1 MRDSAGQPTGQ
12 TVTYDGKSGDFVWVD
27 SAGYLW
33 TVVDGQRLFKTAPDG
48 RLDEVRA
55 FRLLPKITGKVVLG
69 NNAYFLGKDNTGKN
83 VVQKVILEDPSDST
97 NNWTV
102 PWQIELG
109 DIAPTSI
116 AVDPA
121 GDKVYLGGN
130 TAVGQEVPGLLK
142 NDGTILQPIGAR
154 SGPNDGYLI
163 QLTASTGNPDWMMYI
178 GGDGTENVTAI
189 AARSDGTVWVMGDT
203 DSRPNDS
210 TGPWTPSYWIKGGV
224 QGADISF
231 YDSGAGSR
239 DGFVVSVKTDDR
251 VAAIAVSGSGNAAI
265 SDGDNTP
272 SRTDGTDLGRTAVG
286 SPITQ
291 SYTIRNT
298 GNGRLT
304 LTNPSLPTGFT
315 FAAPLPAAIE
325 AGQSATFSVRLDA
338 DANLPL
344 GVKTGSVSF
353 TTNDPSK
360 PVFDFQIRGELLAQ
374 VLPEFSVAN
383 IAVVEGNSGT
393 TAATFTVSASP
404 AIAAGRTASV
414 AYRIVAGTATA
425 GRDFQVVN
433 GGVGTLTFNPG
444 ESSKTVSVNVIGDRI
459 RESNETFRIVLSGAT
474 GATLGVAEATATIS
488 DDDTSTTPVGSL
500 PGLTF
505 ENVRASEDTGRAT
518 VVVRLSSASQS
529 AVSVQ
534 YVTADGTAR
543 AGTDYTRVTGKLQFA
558 AGETSKTIEIPL
570 VGDAGAEA
578 DEAFTLRFSSP
589 VNASLPSL
597 PAATVTIL
605 NDDAATS
612 TPVPAVSNPSLA
624 EGNTGRPSMRF
635 TITLSAAATQTI
647 TYGVRT
653 GVVGDTAVA
662 GVDYVALREGATVT
676 FRAGQQTATVVVSV
690 IANTTVN
697 GDRRLALQ
705 LLNAGGSVVASGI
718 GTIRDDDVATTLAS
732 ALAAPVSSS
741 SSTTSSRLRVL
752 PAP

>member
-1 MRDSAGQPTGQ
+1 M
-12 TVTYDGKSGDFVWVD
+12 
-27 SAGYLW
+27 
-33 TVVDGQRLFKTAPDG
+33 APDG

-83 VVQKVILEDPSDST
+83 VVQKVILEDPLDST
-97 NNWTV
+97 NNWTI

-142 NDGTILQPIGAR
+142 NDGTILQPIGTR

-163 QLTASTGNPDWMMYI
+163 QLTASTGNPDWMMYV

-203 DSRPNDS
+203 DSRPNDA

-251 VAAIAVSGSGNAAI
+251 VAAIAVSRSGSGDVAI

-291 SYTIRNT
+291 SFTIRNT

-304 LTNPSLPTGFT
+304 LTNPSLPNGFT
-315 FAAPLPAAIE
+315 FATSLPTAIE

-344 GVKTGSVSF
+344 GVKTGSVNF
-353 TTNDPSK
+353 TTNDPTK

-383 IAVVEGNSGT
+383 VAVVEGNSGT
-393 TAATFTVSASP
+393 TAAAFTVSATP

-414 AYRIVAGTATA
+414 AYRIVPGTATA

-433 GGVGTLTFNPG
+433 GGVGTLTFNSG

-459 RESNETFRIVLSGAT
+459 PNEGNETFKIILSGAT
-474 GATLGVAEATATIS
+474 GATLGLSEATATIT
-488 DDDTSTTPVGSL
+488 DDDTSTTPVGTL
-500 PGLTF
+500 PAITF
-505 ENVRASEDTGRAT
+505 ENVRASEDTGKAT

-570 VGDAGAEA
+570 VIDSGAEA
-578 DEAFTLRFSSP
+578 DETFSLRFSSA
-589 VNASLPSL
+589 VNAKLPTL
-597 PAATVTIL
+597 AAATITIL

-612 TPVPAVSNPSLA
+612 TPVPTVSNPSLA

-635 TITLSAAATQTI
+635 TITLAAAATQTI
-647 TYGVRT
+647 TYGVRA
-653 GVVGDTAVA
+653 GVAGDTAVA
-662 GVDYVALREGATVT
+662 GTDYVALREGATVT
-676 FRAGQQTATVVVSV
+676 FRAGQRTATVVVSI
-690 IANTTVN
+690 IANTVVN
-697 GDRRLALQ
+697 GDRRLTLQ